1 MTRIGD
7 LDERSLR
14 SEAERRFA
22 ASSAPEREM
31 TPEESRALIHEMGVH
46 RIELELQIEEL
57 QRMRAELE
65 ASQERYFDLYDVA
78 PVGYATLTRKG
89 TILEANLTL
98 AKWLGVDRRTLI
110 GIPLSRFVESTCM
123 DAYTLHLRRLFETE
137 EPSSIELGMVR
148 EGGSTIWAWIDTVV
162 HHDESSGSRS
172 CRIAF
177 TDVTQRNKAQEAL
190 RQSEEKYR
198 QIVETAH
205 EGIWV
210 IDAHQRTTFVNR
222 RMAEILGHTSE
233 EMLGQPLFAFMNEES
248 RAEAERRLA
257 GGREGTSET
266 RERLYRRKDGSA
278 VWGLLSVN
286 PLFSPSGSYTGAL
299 AMVTDITER
308 KRAEHELQTLLEV
321 LDQRVAEKTA
331 ELRNAMTY
339 NRSLIET
346 SLDPLVTIDVDGR
359 ISDVNGATIR
369 ATGVPREQL
378 IGSDFSEYFADSA
391 KARAGFVQVFREGII
406 RDYELH
412 LRHRDGSTM
421 PVEYNAAVYRDA
433 EGAVAG
439 VFAAARDVSV
449 QKRSAEAL
457 RRSEERYRQI
467 VESAHEGIWLIDAGL
482 ETTFVNAR
490 MAEILGY
497 ETEEMLGQPPFAFMP
512 DDTRADA
519 EQQMERWRQGTS
531 DSRER
536 RFRKKDGS
544 EVWTFLSGNPLHSP
558 GGGFAGALAMVTDI
572 TERKQ
577 ADFYREMGRKVLQIF
592 NEPGD
597 LRDSIRRVVDTMKS
611 LTGLDAVGIRLEA
624 GDDFPYFVQEG
635 FPEDFLATENSLVE
649 RGPDG
654 GVCRDEGGSVR
665 LECTCGLVISGETD
679 PANPLFT
686 RGGSCWTNN
695 SFPLLDIPPGEDPR
709 LHPRN
714 NCIHQG
720 YASVALVPIRGGGR
734 ILGLI
739 QLNDERKGR
748 FTLPAIE
755 LLEEAATFIGA
766 ALMRRW
772 AEEALRTLQVDL
784 EKRVRERAAELAKSR
799 ELLRETARLSRVGGW
814 EYDLRTNELTWTEVT
829 YEIHEVEP
837 GERQTVERGIHFY
850 AAESRP
856 RIQEVFERAAAA
868 GEPFDEELELITA
881 KGRRIWVR
889 VIGNPYVEN
898 GRIVR
903 VGGVFQDI
911 HDRKMRMTQLEE
923 ANRELEAYSYSISHE
938 LRTPLRAIDGHSAL
952 IVRDCGALLGNEAQH
967 HFHEVRWN
975 AQRMGRLI
983 DDLLAFSRS
992 GRTQLALSR
1001 VDMTGAARAA
1011 FARLEFPPALV
1022 QRVSFSVDDLPE
1034 VVGDAELLGRVW
1046 ENLLSNAVKFGA
1058 AQERPEIH
1066 VEGSVE
1072 NAEAIYRVRDNGI
1085 GFDMQYAGK
1094 LFGIFQRLHRT
1105 HELEGTGVGL
1115 ALIRRIVVRHGG
1127 RVWAEGGLG
1136 TGATFSFALP
1146 VIPLDRQ
1153 PSALRA

>member
-266 RERLYRRKDGSA
+266 RERLYRRKDGSD

-391 KARAGFVQVFREGII
+391 KARAGYVQVFREGII

-772 AEEALRTLQVDL
+772 AEEA
-784 EKRVRERAAELAKSR
+784 
-799 ELLRETARLSRVGGW
+799 
-814 EYDLRTNELTWTEVT
+814 
-829 YEIHEVEP
+829 
-837 GERQTVERGIHFY
+837 
-850 AAESRP
+850 
-856 RIQEVFERAAAA
+856 
-868 GEPFDEELELITA
+868 
-881 KGRRIWVR
+881 
-889 VIGNPYVEN
+889 
-898 GRIVR
+898 
-903 VGGVFQDI
+903 
-911 HDRKMRMTQLEE
+911 
-923 ANRELEAYSYSISHE
+923 NRELEAYSYSISHE